1 LTIEDEMPD
10 PNSFLGRGWS
20 FPVRVHEKEG
30 TIRLS
35 EYAQD
40 IRESIWIILSTAKG
54 ERVMRQ
60 DFGCGIHD
68 LVFEVINTTALS
80 AIEEGV
86 RQALATFEPRIEV
99 SQVKALSD
107 SGSDGQLRISIDYLI
122 RGTNNLLNL
131 VYPFY
136 IQERG

>member
-1 LTIEDEMPD
+1 MPD
-10 PNSFLGRGWS
+10 PKAFLGRGWS
-20 FPVRVHEKEG
+20 FPVRVDDKEG

-35 EYAQD
+35 EYEQD
-40 IRESIWIILSTAKG
+40 IRESIWIILSTSKG
-54 ERVMRQ
+54 ERVMRA

-68 LVFEVINTTALS
+68 MVFEVINTTTLS
-80 AIEEGV
+80 AIEDNVQE
-86 RQALATFEPRIEV
+86 ALAAFEPRIDVV
-99 SQVKALSD
+99 SVKAESN
-107 SGSDGQLRISIDYLI
+107 GGVDGQLRISIDYMV

>member
-1 LTIEDEMPD
+1 MPD
-10 PNSFLGRGWS
+10 PRGFLGRGWS
-20 FPVRVHEKEG
+20 FPVRVDDKEG

-35 EYAQD
+35 EYAED
-40 IRESIWIILSTAKG
+40 IRESIWIILSTSKG

-68 LVFEVINTTALS
+68 LVFEVINTTALT

-86 RQALATFEPRIEV
+86 REALAAFEPRIEV
-99 SQVKALSD
+99 ELVKALP
-107 SGSDGQLRISIDYLI
+107 GNGTDGQLRISLDYTI

-136 IQERG
+136 IRERG